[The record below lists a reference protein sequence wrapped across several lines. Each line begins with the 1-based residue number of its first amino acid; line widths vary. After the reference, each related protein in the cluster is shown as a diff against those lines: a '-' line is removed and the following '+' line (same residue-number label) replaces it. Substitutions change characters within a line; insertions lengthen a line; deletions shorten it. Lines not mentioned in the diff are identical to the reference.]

1 MVKILLAPHALSNQ
15 PNLDQLPIMAAK
27 RKK

>member
-15 PNLDQLPIMAAK
+15 TNLDQLPVMAAK
-27 RKK
+27 RKR